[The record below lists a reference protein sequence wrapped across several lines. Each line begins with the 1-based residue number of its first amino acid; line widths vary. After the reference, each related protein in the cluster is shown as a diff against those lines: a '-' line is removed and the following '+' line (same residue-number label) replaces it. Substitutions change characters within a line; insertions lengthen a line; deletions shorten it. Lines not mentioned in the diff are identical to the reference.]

1 MKHNV
6 MDHAENFTKSYEIQK
21 TWHFQPDQ
29 SADLQENVTTLN
41 VPMLF
46 AKASTLTYLI
56 NAHVRLFIFRKKSGL
71 CDLIRYCALINFGK
85 IFHPVRLLDTVRLLF
100 LTNILPCAGFL
111 NYVRFMGSNFGQ
123 YLREV
128 FVCTI
133 IFYRNVA
140 FWYYSLFILLSCVL

>member
-1 MKHNV
+1 MRLDTCLSIFYKIHHTIEYYKKI
-6 MDHAENFTKSYEIQK
+6 MGI
-21 TWHFQPDQ
+21 
-29 SADLQENVTTLN
+29 
-41 VPMLF
+41 
-46 AKASTLTYLI
+46 TLTYLI
-56 NAHVRLFIFRKKSGL
+56 NAHVHLFFFRKKSGL

-111 NYVRFMGSNFGQ
+111 NYVRSMGSNFGQ

-133 IFYRNVA
+133 IFYRNGA
-140 FWYYSLFILLSCVL
+140 FWYSLFILLHCVL

>member
-1 MKHNV
+1 MNK
-6 MDHAENFTKSYEIQK
+6 
-21 TWHFQPDQ
+21 
-29 SADLQENVTTLN
+29 
-41 VPMLF
+41 
-46 AKASTLTYLI
+46 AKLISTLTYLI

-111 NYVRFMGSNFGQ
+111 NYVRSMGSNFRQ

-133 IFYRNVA
+133 IFY
-140 FWYYSLFILLSCVL
+140 